1 MDIVPIRFNSRSFWL
16 AFGLVR
22 VCDRAHKNYAQL
34 TLQRQI
40 YRKMTALLLKKPIIY
55 QAIYKKYQ
63 TKSIKTDFVA
73 VLPRVL
79 PKVLTNTKS
88 PKIVLC

>member
-1 MDIVPIRFNSRSFWL
+1 
-16 AFGLVR
+16 
-22 VCDRAHKNYAQL
+22 
-34 TLQRQI
+34 
-40 YRKMTALLLKKPIIY
+40 MTALLLKKPIIY

-73 VLPRVL
+73 VSPRVL
-79 PKVLTNTKS
+79 PKVLTNPKS

>member
-1 MDIVPIRFNSRSFWL
+1 
-16 AFGLVR
+16 
-22 VCDRAHKNYAQL
+22 
-34 TLQRQI
+34 
-40 YRKMTALLLKKPIIY
+40 MTALLLKKPIIY

-79 PKVLTNTKS
+79 PKVLTNPKS